1 MDEPN
6 ATPTRRN
13 RPKKFPASLSIMLTE
28 HQRANIDAAATE
40 REDGAVAPVAREWLA
55 LGRDLEEAL
64 RHPECSDLGERV
76 EALRREAD
84 ASRAD
89 VLARLLDFASREVAR
104 RRDRNSAM
112 NAAIAARLAES
123 MAADG
128 VPFDDVVYGTASV
141 DLRG

>member
-6 ATPTRRN
+6 ATPGPTRRN

-64 RHPECSDLGERV
+64 RHPEHSDLGERV
-76 EALRREAD
+76 EALRREDGTSSAD
-84 ASRAD
+84 A
-89 VLARLLDFASREVAR
+89 LACLLDLGEREVAR
-104 RRDRNSAM
+104 RRDRNVAV
-112 NAAIAARLAES
+112 ATRLAES
-123 MAADG
+123 MDADG
-128 VPFDDVVYGTASV
+128 VPFDDVDYGTASV